1 MQEMKREDLKVL
13 YEDNHL
19 IVVYKPAGVLVQ
31 GDDTGDIN
39 LMDVAKEYLKEKY
52 AKPGNVFLGLVH
64 RLDRPVAGIVIYAKT
79 SKGAAR
85 ISEQFRD
92 NEVEKIY
99 FALVEGELEKPVDT
113 LKNYISKDEIKKK
126 ASVFDEPGEGRS
138 IAILSYEII
147 KSNKDF
153 SLLKIKLETGRFHQI
168 RAQLSHIGYPIL
180 GDIKYG
186 AAKAL
191 SDRSIGLIAGEIS
204 FKTATTGEMINLKI
218 EVPSSLLELV
228 EHE

>member
-1 MQEMKREDLKVL
+1 MKKEDLKVL

-31 GDDTGDIN
+31 GDDTGDVS
-39 LMDVAKEYLKEKY
+39 LMDVVKEYLKDKY
-52 AKPGNVFLGLVH
+52 SKPGNVFLGLVH

-99 FALVEGELEKPVDT
+99 FALVEGKLENSSGT
-113 LKNYISKDEIKKK
+113 LRNFLSKDEIKKK
-126 ASVFDEPGEGRS
+126 ASVFDEAGDGRS
-138 IAILSYEII
+138 EAILGYEVM

-168 RAQLSHIGYPIL
+168 RAQLSHIGHPIV

-191 SDRSIGLIAGEIS
+191 PDRSIGLVAGEIS
-204 FKTATTGEMINLKI
+204 FKTATTDESISLKI

-228 EHE
+228 ERE